1 MNIIDLPFGN
11 LRCILAKQYLDIK
24 QLLLRLLY
32 PDISVMDV
40 MHMTA
45 IRLMDGDCCA
55 AHISFVLTVNDI
67 TILKYEIVD
76 LTLKPI
82 A

>member
-11 LRCILAKQYLDIK
+11 LLRISAEQNLDIK
-24 QLLLRLLY
+24 QLLFRLLY

-45 IRLMDGDCCA
+45 IRLMDRNRRA

>member
-11 LRCILAKQYLDIK
+11 LLCILAKQYLDIK

-32 PDISVMDV
+32 SDISVMDV

-67 TILKYEIVD
+67 TILKYKIMD

>member
-11 LRCILAKQYLDIK
+11 LLCILAEQNLDIE

-32 PDISVMDV
+32 PDISVMNV

-67 TILKYEIVD
+67 TILKYKIVD